1 MGHIKYLLSCSVIYL
16 TISSANAES
25 FFSDVQT
32 SGIIEVYQEANGHC
46 RGGPGNSEATWA
58 WCSVR
63 DFIYLTLRYERDYCY
78 GKTTDKGAYEAF
90 WHRCTTNSIRD

>member
-46 RGGPGNSEATWA
+46 RGGPGNSEAT
-58 WCSVR
+58 
-63 DFIYLTLRYERDYCY
+63 
-78 GKTTDKGAYEAF
+78 
-90 WHRCTTNSIRD
+90 